1 MSVCSS
7 LSTAILSMDDD
18 DSLCRP
24 LESLEDGECE
34 PDCTCI
40 GCVLANTTQDDPPPP
55 PDEPDEPLPPI
66 QLEQTRR
73 KKAALHG
80 QDLLPKVLCILDAI
94 SNEGLTLS
102 LFLNALS
109 WGDESCTANDRVR
122 FARTGLLLSEEL
134 PDILARWYKPPR
146 NKNKGRRPAG
156 ARQAMETFAI
166 NCVLQLLEQEMEHAA
181 TLFASPPSELSEIHL
196 TSFDF
201 KAFISTLKS
210 RCPTTWRV
218 IEQMSYSDNQRMRN
232 THKSPD
238 MVCPPQTTRLSSG
251 KVCCYF

>member
-1 MSVCSS
+1 
-7 LSTAILSMDDD
+7 MDDD

-146 NKNKGRRPAG
+146 NKNKGRRPASATFHELG
-156 ARQAMETFAI
+156 LTIRLVRFLLYLFLEDRRLYKQNRAR
-166 NCVLQLLEQEMEHAA
+166 LQ
-181 TLFASPPSELSEIHL
+181 
-196 TSFDF
+196 
-201 KAFISTLKS
+201 
-210 RCPTTWRV
+210 RR
-218 IEQMSYSDNQRMRN
+218 
-232 THKSPD
+232 
-238 MVCPPQTTRLSSG
+238 
-251 KVCCYF
+251 